1 MKMLK
6 NKKGIAYIYVCVIV
20 IFIATML
27 SVLILYM
34 GLTAQVQIQKRD
46 VQKKLDGYVAQ
57 YATESFDALKQGSKY
72 ADHMDYTAF
81 TNGVFPSLGFPS
93 DTVTEYEYGNGNCSM
108 TRPEVT
114 LLEGDGFGLTI
125 HYTAIFPVKWNGR
138 TYSNLEIP
146 VSVTS
151 YYKTK

>member
-20 IFIATML
+20 IFIAALL
-27 SVLILYM
+27 SVIILYM

-57 YATESFDALKQGSKY
+57 YATESFDAIKQGSKF
-72 ADHMDYTAF
+72 ADYIDYTAF
-81 TNGVFPSLGFPS
+81 AKGVFPALGFSS
-93 DTVTEYEYGNGNCSM
+93 DTVTVYAYDNGNCSM

-114 LLEGDGFGLTI
+114 TLNGDGFGLTV
-125 HYTAIFPVKWNGR
+125 HYTAIFPITWNGR
-138 TYSNLEIP
+138 TYSSLEVP
-146 VSVTS
+146 VTVSS
-151 YYKTK
+151 YYKSK

>member
-20 IFIATML
+20 IFIAALL
-27 SVLILYM
+27 SVIILYM

-57 YATESFDALKQGSKY
+57 YATESFDAIKQGSRY

-81 TNGVFPSLGFPS
+81 ASGVYRSVGFGDDS
-93 DTVTEYEYGNGNCSM
+93 ATVYEYENGNCSM

-114 LLEGDGFGLTI
+114 VLEGDGYGLTLR
-125 HYTAIFPVKWNGR
+125 YTAIFPIKWNGN
-138 TYSNLEIP
+138 TYSNLEVP
-146 VSVTS
+146 VTVSS
-151 YYKTK
+151 YYKSK